1 MSAASWSSNNPS
13 RQNYKTE
20 PSRPAKPKLEANS
33 PSNVLYILCKHVL
46 SRNSRNV
53 SEDVLS
59 AQHKYALRL
68 AGSRFD
74 TAPALTEFQLGEI
87 VKRNLA
93 KQGRVS
99 DAAVFSELLTK
110 LKTYD
115 GLQNRWS
122 ILYLLYALS
131 EDPDSKAKEQTNY
144 FGGTLDISMA
154 PFRPKNANNITEG
167 SSGYSSINPSVLS
180 NNLTSISNAS
190 RLSNSRISAAVL
202 RSNKRSVNAV
212 PRSRDNGDISSFI
225 TSPQLVSTNTVEE
238 NGHDE
243 GCDVYPIEGTKIE
256 TNTSM
261 LSKCFAANADGTL
274 YEITEK
280 LLLRDILFVFQGIDG
295 KIVKYESTADL
306 YRIGPE
312 INVPVPIRDIVGK
325 LAELGWLFRRVCKY
339 LDARAGDK
347 ALGLVGQSFCAA
359 IQKELTAYYRL
370 VAVLESQANQMDA
383 ANIKYGAGLTFHR
396 LAIWTFDPLLRM
408 KALATLVDVCKGK
421 KGGSLLSSIY
431 SHTQTGD
438 PFISKLVKHILHVV
452 SHPIRSILERW
463 IFDGELQDTY
473 NEFFVAA
480 DPAVR
485 NERLWHEKYNLR
497 KQMLPSFISNDIATK
512 ILNIGKSINF
522 IRVVCEDRTPILG
535 HSAIEKLRSDGTEI
549 DEELRVE
556 ELNSSA
562 LGDFIDMVYD
572 NTSKHLLD
580 VLFKRYKFLD
590 HLKAMRRYLLL
601 GQGDFIRHLMDLLEP
616 DLVRPANSLFMH
628 NLTGLLET
636 AIRATNAQFDEPDI
650 LKRLDCRL
658 LEISPGDCGWDVFSL
673 DYKVYGPIS
682 TVFTP
687 EVILHYLRIFN
698 FLWRAKRMEYCLT
711 EIWKNQMGNSRLL
724 QKLPEVAPILHISH
738 CLEAEM
744 VHFMHQMQYFIT
756 FEVLECCWEELLVK
770 INKAK
775 NLDDIISAHDTFLNQ
790 LMTRALMDKQSQA
803 MLTQLRAIFDLIIQF
818 QTTQESMYAAAV
830 EELEARKHLERKAS
844 VKTASGDWGLTE
856 EDTKSDILRQAEFTK
871 TFIPSTRAQLRVL
884 HQSYQDMLQHFLVM
898 LNNHSDVSLR
908 FLCFRL
914 DFNEY
919 YKNNEPK
926 LRSPTKYN
934 YKFKKPVTASSIG
947 DNTKL

>member
-1 MSAASWSSNNPS
+1 MSASSYSGTRQKFQPKTITNNL
-13 RQNYKTE
+13 K
-20 PSRPAKPKLEANS
+20 KVDINS
-33 PSNVLYILCKHVL
+33 PSNVLYILCKHIL
-46 SRNSRNV
+46 SRNHKSI
-53 SEDVLS
+53 SDDVILS
-59 AQHKYALRL
+59 QHQYALRL
-68 AGSRFD
+68 AGCRFGTSPVITD
-74 TAPALTEFQLGEI
+74 EFQLGEKI
-87 VKRNLA
+87 KRNLA
-93 KQGRVS
+93 KQGRES
-99 DAAVFSELLTK
+99 DAAMFSELYAK
-110 LKTYD
+110 LKGQD
-115 GLQNRWS
+115 ALQNRWS
-122 ILYLLYALS
+122 ILYLLYVLS
-131 EDPDSKAKEQTNY
+131 DDSKARDQTNY
-144 FGGTLDISMA
+144 FGGGTLDDISMLS
-154 PFRPKNANNITEG
+154 FKPKNALSNTTEG
-167 SSGYSSINPSVLS
+167 TSGYGSMGISLNTDS
-180 NNLTSISNAS
+180 NLTLPYTPRFDFRTAAAEIGVNSGSQNVI
-190 RLSNSRISAAVL
+190 SRINNNNTTIPYNNDTH
-202 RSNKRSVNAV
+202 RN
-212 PRSRDNGDISSFI
+212 DNGNEEGDI
-225 TSPQLVSTNTVEE
+225 
-238 NGHDE
+238 
-243 GCDVYPIEGTKIE
+243 YPIEDAD
-256 TNTSM
+256 TNTRM

-295 KIVKYESTADL
+295 KIVRFDSTSDS
-306 YRIGPE
+306 YRISSD
-312 INVPVPIRDIVGK
+312 INVPLPIRDMVGK

-339 LDARAGDK
+339 LDARSGDK

-359 IQKELTAYYRL
+359 IQKELTEYYRL
-370 VAVLESQANQMDA
+370 VAVLEAQANQMDVV
-383 ANIKYGAGLTFHR
+383 KVREGSGLTFRR
-396 LAIWTFDPLLRM
+396 LIIWTFDPLLRM

-438 PFISKLVKHILHVV
+438 PFTSKLVKHILHVV

-473 NEFFVAA
+473 NEYFVAA

-485 NERLWHEKYNLR
+485 NERLWHEKYTLR
-497 KQMLPSFISNDIATK
+497 KQMLPSFIPNDVATK

-522 IRVVCEDRTPILG
+522 IRVVCEDRSPIFG
-535 HSAIEKLRSDGTEI
+535 HAAIEKLKSSDSEFN
-549 DEELRVE
+549 EELRVE

-572 NTSKHLLD
+572 NTSKHLLN

-616 DLVRPANSLFMH
+616 DLVRPANSLYMH

-650 LKRLDCRL
+650 LNRLDCRL

-724 QKLPEVAPILHISH
+724 QKLPEVAPLLHISH

-756 FEVLECCWEELLVK
+756 FEVLECCWEELLLK

-818 QTTQESMYAAAV
+818 QSTQESMYAAAV

-844 VKTASGDWGLTE
+844 IKTDDGGWGLTE
-856 EDTKSDILRQAEFTK
+856 EDSRNDILRQAEFTK

-898 LNNHSDVSLR
+898 LNNHTDVSLR

-934 YKFKKPVTASSIG
+934 YKYKKMMSG
-947 DNTKL
+947 GENTKL